1 MYQPYLAKLGNK
13 QIRFYSLPY
22 NTVFLRIV
30 WDFAPINQRNMTLK
44 YFPSGLNL
52 KPLNVPN
59 PKLDNFFYSFS
70 KKRKPE
76 IRATTHR
83 KTGFVLILAIYLSN
97 GGSRL
102 FYATNIAVLFHSNN
116 FTGLNAS
123 VTLRK
128 LPSLS
133 FGTMETTG

>member
-13 QIRFYSLPY
+13 QIRFYSPTY

-70 KKRKPE
+70 KKEKTRNPGYHTPE
-76 IRATTHR
+76 N
-83 KTGFVLILAIYLSN
+83 GFCANISN
-97 GGSRL
+97 
-102 FYATNIAVLFHSNN
+102 I
-116 FTGLNAS
+116 
-123 VTLRK
+123 
-128 LPSLS
+128 S
-133 FGTMETTG
+133 FKRW